1 MKSLSC
7 RSVRRDL
14 AAYRDGELTLDRQL
28 AVRAHLAMCADCVAE
43 AVSIEHVGGLLRHAS
58 ASRVDSMGETL
69 ASVHAR
75 VVAGVQADPP
85 QRLGRRAARA
95 LDDRGHWLW
104 IVAGATAASIVCLLS
119 VLGVMRLS
127 QREVPHSM
135 AAILEA
141 MADPG
146 SNRNPMVIDERLL
159 LPRVYPAEIMPAA
172 LAERDAVFALSAVVT
187 REGHV
192 QNLELLMPGSMRAW
206 EAEQVLEVLDLAA
219 QTRFEPARSG
229 QTPVAVNVVWLL
241 AHTTV
246 VGKEREMQIGPAIRR
261 LRAVPVSPRTS
272 VPMSAVDPPSGE
284 TAA

>member
-1 MKSLSC
+1 MTSRSC

-14 AAYRDGELTLDRQL
+14 AAYRDGELSLERQL
-28 AVRAHLAMCADCVAE
+28 SVRAHLVTCAECLTETVE
-43 AVSIEHVGGLLRHAS
+43 IEQVGGVLRHAS
-58 ASRVDSMGETL
+58 ASRVESLRETL

-75 VVAGVQADPP
+75 VVAEMQADPP
-85 QRLGRRAARA
+85 QPLGRRAARA
-95 LDDRGHWLW
+95 LDDGGHWLW
-104 IVAGATAASIVCLLS
+104 IVAGATAASVVCLLS

-127 QREVPHSM
+127 QREVPQSM
-135 AAILEA
+135 AAILGA

-246 VGKEREMQIGPAIRR
+246 IGKERELQIGPAIRR
-261 LRAVPVSPRTS
+261 LHEVPVSPRTS
-272 VPMSAVDPPSGE
+272 VPMSAVDPPAGH